1 MTDTQKTNKETANF
15 LMHGNISIKTLYEI
29 AKQEGFENSQ
39 VFFSVEKIDGTKHS
53 QDVTLNELFKYWKA
67 NNELLDLK
75 LNVIPNVDNISDED
89 FFNDQDFEE
98 FKKTRNSSTNG
109 IQDINIEGTI

>member
-53 QDVTLNELFKYWKA
+53 QDVTLNELFRYWKA

-89 FFNDQDFEE
+89 FEE